1 MQANWWQATGRASSL
16 TKIMEARQNRIISK
30 TVSRHKE
37 MKEQLQFEGLNDTS
51 QKHNPEQTKVHW
63 ATASRKG
70 KLFLVI
76 RGTFQQCVWKGW
88 WQKSF
93 TSLPQQQ
100 GGWLQINQEIKGSH
114 PLGNTKEGIIC
125 QKSLV
130 PKSFLTGLCLGV
142 IAIQILGVR
151 KNAAEE
157 NRSVREGASPPPKAL
172 ASPET
177 TGWAAELQAAKL
189 KCLNNIWISVWL

>member
-1 MQANWWQATGRASSL
+1 MQANWWHTTSHASSL
-16 TKIMEARQNRIISK
+16 TEIMEARQNRIISK

-51 QKHNPEQTKVHW
+51 QKHNPGQTKEHW

-70 KLFLVI
+70 KFFLVI
-76 RGTFQQCVWKGW
+76 SGTFQQCIWKGW
-88 WQKSF
+88 QQKSF

-114 PLGNTKEGIIC
+114 PLGRTKEEIIC
-125 QKSLV
+125 QKPLV
-130 PKSFLTGLCLGV
+130 PKSFLTSLCLGV
-142 IAIQILGVR
+142 IAIQILGVQ
-151 KNAAEE
+151 KNAGEE
-157 NRSVREGASPPPKAL
+157 SRRVREGATPPPKAL

-177 TGWAAELQAAKL
+177 TGWAAELQATKL
-189 KCLNNIWISVWL
+189 KCLKNIWI